1 MEPTHIIHD
10 YNGFDFSSMC
20 TPTAGT
26 PFPPGTPAIPL
37 GQLQQ
42 HSLALQGQQG
52 QTLTTATAT
61 ATQTPQGQQ
70 AVFRL
75 PAAVSL
81 TG

>member
-1 MEPTHIIHD
+1 MEPTHIHD